1 LPQTHADESRLFCPA
16 DPAGKNS
23 PSLSAFVCGKEKDYN
38 AMKAIQAAKMM
49 KKIMADHFLDLDR
62 AAREG
67 KPKVAWCT
75 SVGPAEL
82 LRGMGFLV
90 YFPENHG
97 AMLGATRMA
106 TEFIPVANARGY
118 SPEICSYLTS
128 DVGAYLR
135 KTTPL
140 TKAYGLESVPRPDV
154 LVFNT
159 NQCRDVKDWFAWYSR
174 ELEVPLVG
182 IHSYRNIGAITHHEI
197 QDIAEQIKG
206 LIPTLEEVSG
216 EKFDLERFQEAV
228 GLSRDTSRLWRAV
241 LETAAAVPSPW
252 TFFDATIH
260 MGPAV
265 VARGTREAV
274 DYYRV
279 LLAELEQRVKDGVA
293 AIEGE
298 KHRLYWEGMPIWGKL
313 RPLSDLLESLQT
325 CVVAS
330 TYCNSWIFDQLDPDD
345 PFESMARAYTELFI
359 VRDEGYK
366 EQYIEDCFKRFKFDG
381 ILFHDARTCPNN
393 SNCRYGM
400 PERLAR
406 KLGIATVTING
417 DLNDLRCYSEEQART
432 QIEAFVEQVEGRR

>member
-1 LPQTHADESRLFCPA
+1 
-16 DPAGKNS
+16 
-23 PSLSAFVCGKEKDYN
+23 
-38 AMKAIQAAKMM
+38 MKAIQAAKIM

-67 KPKVAWCT
+67 KPKIAWCT

-106 TEFIPVANARGY
+106 TEFIPVANSRGY

-128 DVGAYLR
+128 DVGAYLK

-140 TKAYGLESVPRPDV
+140 TKAYGLESVPKPDV

-174 ELEVPLVG
+174 ELQVPLVG
-182 IHSYRNIGAITHHEI
+182 IHSYRNIGAITRHEI

-206 LIPTLEEVSG
+206 LIPALEQVSG
-216 EKFDLERFQEAV
+216 EPFDLDRFKEAV
-228 GLSRDTSRLWRAV
+228 RLSRDTSCLWRAV

-265 VARGTREAV
+265 VARGTQAAV
-274 DYYRV
+274 DYYQV
-279 LLAELEQRVKDGVA
+279 LLQELKERVRDGVA
-293 AIEGE
+293 ALEEE
-298 KHRLYWEGMPIWGKL
+298 KFRLYWEGMPIWGKL
-313 RPLSDLLESLQT
+313 RPLADLFSSLNA
-325 CVVAS
+325 CIVAS
-330 TYCNSWIFDQLDPDD
+330 TYCNSWIFDQLDPAD

-366 EQYIEDCFKRFKFDG
+366 EKYIENCHHLFQFDG
-381 ILFHDARTCPNN
+381 IIFHDARTCPNN
-393 SNCRYGM
+393 SNSRYGM

-406 KLGIATVTING
+406 NLGIATVTING

-432 QIEAFVEQVEGRR
+432 QIEAFVEQLEEKK

>member
-1 LPQTHADESRLFCPA
+1 
-16 DPAGKNS
+16 
-23 PSLSAFVCGKEKDYN
+23 
-38 AMKAIQAAKMM
+38 MKAIQAAIIM

-62 AAREG
+62 AAKEG

-128 DVGAYLR
+128 DVGAYL
-135 KTTPL
+135 KHSTPL

-159 NQCRDVKDWFAWYSR
+159 NQCRDVKDWFAWYAR
-174 ELEVPLVG
+174 ELNVPLVG
-182 IHSYRNIGAITHHEI
+182 IHSYRNIGTITRHEI

-216 EKFDLERFQEAV
+216 EKFDPDRFKEAV
-228 GLSRDTSRLWRAV
+228 RLSRDTSRLWREV
-241 LETAAAVPSPW
+241 LETAATVPSPW

-274 DYYRV
+274 DYYQV
-279 LLAELEQRVKDGVA
+279 LLTELKQRIQDGVA

-298 KHRLYWEGMPIWGKL
+298 KYRLYWEGMPIWGKL
-313 RPLSDLLESLQT
+313 RPLAELFASLKA
-325 CVVAS
+325 CIVAS
-330 TYCNSWIFDQLDPDD
+330 TYCNSWIFDQLDPAD

-366 EQYIEDCFKRFKFDG
+366 EKYIENCFRLFRFDG

-393 SNCRYGM
+393 SNSRYGM

-406 KLGIATVTING
+406 KLGIPTVTING

-432 QIEAFVEQVEGRR
+432 QIEAFVEQLEERR